1 MSYRERKSRGDESIW
16 CMYIVYKP
24 GSCRACWQRV
34 HVDSDSVCVT
44 CICRY
49 RAIKQQEASA

>member
-34 HVDSDSVCVT
+34 HVDSDSVCLNCLCAMRT
-44 CICRY
+44 IL
-49 RAIKQQEASA
+49 QEMTA